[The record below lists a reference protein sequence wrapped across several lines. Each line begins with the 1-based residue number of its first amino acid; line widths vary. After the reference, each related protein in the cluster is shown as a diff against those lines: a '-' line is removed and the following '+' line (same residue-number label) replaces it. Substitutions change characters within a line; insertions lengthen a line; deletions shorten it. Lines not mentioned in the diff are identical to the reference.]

1 MRILFWLA
9 LVFVGWLGLRNLITI
24 FTRVKPYTR
33 PCYAIEFVLYTGGSV
48 TAIILD
54 SWWPLLIGAFSAYSF
69 HHFVIW
75 SGKIARQRVDE
86 IDDSEEK
93 RAAET
98 YYWGKQREERSEE
111 DEEKQ

>member
-9 LVFVGWLGLRNLITI
+9 VVFVGWLGLRNLITI

-33 PCYAIEFVLYTGGSV
+33 PCYAIEFVLYAGGSI
-48 TAIILD
+48 TAVILD
-54 SWWPLLIGAFSAYSF
+54 SWYPLLIGAFLAYSF

-75 SGKIARQRVDE
+75 SGKTTRKRVEE
-86 IDDSEEK
+86 IGDPKEK

-98 YYWGKQREERSEE
+98 YYWGKQDERPSEE
-111 DEEKQ
+111 NDQKK